1 MKKLLLIIIATVS
14 TSCIP
19 LRIAPQFK
27 KNGYTIKE
35 AKKFNR
41 KLPREAA
48 FIFADPKDANEF
60 FNFINTKFQLNDI
73 DVDYDVPFRINET
86 LYFLSFYEI
95 EKATKTLN
103 LLPLFIDGVTKDS
116 NLETDMF
123 DNYVS
128 RKGSW
133 YIVITILDKN
143 SNNCLKESHA
153 KRNKVLQYLKDL
165 KQEYLTTQ
173 NYKELLFKK
182 KP

>member
-1 MKKLLLIIIATVS
+1 MKNFLLVLSIITI

-73 DVDYDVPFRINET
+73 DVDYDVPFKINGT
-86 LYFLSFYEI
+86 LYFLSFYEV

-103 LLPLFIDGVTKDS
+103 LIPIFIDGVTENSD
-116 NLETDMF
+116 LETDLY

-128 RKGSW
+128 RMGSW

-143 SNNCLKESHA
+143 SNNCLKETNA
-153 KRNKVLQYLKDL
+153 QRNKVLQYLKDL

-173 NYKELLFKK
+173 NYEELLFTKK
-182 KP
+182 S